1 MNILQVVSF
10 AIVAAILALLV
21 REHKPIFASFI
32 LMIAGLLILLSI
44 ITKLAGL
51 IEYVGQLAERTKMDP
66 TFLKI
71 IIKMIGISYLAE
83 IGAQIVRDTGQ
94 ESLAQKI
101 ELSAKVILL
110 YLALPIATAVIEKI
124 IAMFSS

>member
-1 MNILQVVSF
+1 MNILQIVSF

-32 LMIAGLLILLSI
+32 LMIAGLLILYSI
-44 ITKLAGL
+44 VAQLAGL
-51 IEYVGQLAERTKMDP
+51 IGYVAHLAERTSMDAS
-66 TFLKI
+66 FLKI

-83 IGAQIVRDTGQ
+83 IGAQVVRDTGQ

-110 YLALPIATAVIEKI
+110 YMALPIATAVIEKI
-124 IAMFSS
+124 IAMFPS

>member
-1 MNILQVVSF
+1 MNILQIVSF

-21 REHKPIFASFI
+21 KEHKPLFASFI
-32 LMIAGLLILLSI
+32 LVIAGLLILYSI
-44 ITKLAGL
+44 ITQLAGL
-51 IEYVGQLAERTKMDP
+51 ISYVAKLAERTSMDAN
-66 TFLKI
+66 FMKI

-83 IGAQIVRDTGQ
+83 IGAQIIRDTGQ

-110 YLALPIATAVIEKI
+110 YLALPIVTTVIEKI
-124 IAMFSS
+124 IAMFPT